1 MVRAKFRLAR
11 IECSVNTTYR
21 DGQQTEREMRTLV
34 FWPVS
39 GGSEENKAFW
49 DATPS
54 GEVKLGTVNPEA
66 WSRFELNREYY
77 LDFTPAAA
85 PA

>member
-11 IECSVNTTYR
+11 IESSMQTQYK
-21 DGQQTEREMRTLV
+21 DGITSEREMRTLV

-66 WSRFELNREYY
+66 WSQFELNREYY
-77 LDFTPAAA
+77 LDFTAAAA